1 MKKKYSLR
9 FRGVEKHLYRKYGF
23 LRGAD
28 YGVYD
33 AQQALV
39 ELQKN
44 LREGTF
50 LTVTV
55 KDLEASQT
63 YHFEGILIDPVG
75 TEFNLL
81 DELQRQ
87 LLEAGE
93 AIDGAKIYTEINRQ
107 FNTEAEAVRPSPQS
121 YAQPAVPVSALPKK
135 NVLQKMFPYLFKP
148 KTVGQEHQIYNQP
161 ILSPREEPVIDDPA
175 PRVTKATAVSE
186 KAPIY
191 DYELVVVKTNGEE
204 IRCEFQSG
212 NPNESRNTALKTYFP
227 IEGKY
232 LVVDTEKILVT
243 EIKACRLE
251 KVDAF
256 DIFSLPEYAVGDE
269 FEAVNTFTSLTEL
282 PE

>member
-23 LRGAD
+23 LRGSD

-44 LREGTF
+44 LREGTL

-63 YHFEGILIDPVG
+63 YHFESILIDPMEA
-75 TEFNLL
+75 EFNLL

-107 FNTEAEAVRPSPQS
+107 FNTEAEVAQPSPERTVHKT
-121 YAQPAVPVSALPKK
+121 PAPPQKK
-135 NVLQKMFPYLFKP
+135 NILQKMFPYLFKT
-148 KTVGQEHQIYNQP
+148 KSVVQEQQIYNQP
-161 ILSPREEPVIDDPA
+161 IFSPREEAVIDDPA

-186 KAPIY
+186 KALIY
-191 DYELVVVKTNGEE
+191 DYELVVVKNNGEE

-251 KVDAF
+251 KVEAF
-256 DIFSLPEYAVGDE
+256 DIFSLPEYADADDL
-269 FEAVNTFTSLTEL
+269 EAAETLNSLTEL